1 VLFCFQASLTK
12 LLCHL
17 LAHEHFKCARM
28 LRVHI
33 SVWIYRDT
41 SRHFRIM
48 ILQLQLETCFNK
60 IDNCL
65 SFYGLSFSILISTF
79 SK

>member
-1 VLFCFQASLTK
+1 VLFCFRASLTK

-33 SVWIYRDT
+33 SV
-41 SRHFRIM
+41 
-48 ILQLQLETCFNK
+48 
-60 IDNCL
+60 
-65 SFYGLSFSILISTF
+65 
-79 SK
+79 